1 MQKTVK
7 TGFRG
12 ERKRI
17 LTPSLSQ
24 GEGECDDGK
33 LKETFPLPHTPL
45 SRTSSMRGIVATER
59 GNVET
64 EKVLRAFQENGGVVM
79 FSSVCQLSKMNF
91 LPSSAKKTFLK
102 TSCVSC
108 LKRLTSG

>member
-1 MQKTVK
+1 MTENQKK
-7 TGFRG
+7 PRPLH
-12 ERKRI
+12 I
-17 LTPSLSQ
+17 LRFC
-24 GEGECDDGK
+24 GA
-33 LKETFPLPHTPL
+33 HTQL
-45 SRTSSMRGIVATER
+45 SRATFKGGIVATGK

-64 EKVLRAFQENGGVVM
+64 EKVSRAFQKNGGVVM

-102 TSCVSC
+102 TSCASC

>member
-1 MQKTVK
+1 MTENQKEPPPYHILRS
-7 TGFRG
+7 RG
-12 ERKRI
+12 AHT
-17 LTPSLSQ
+17 LLSLA
-24 GEGECDDGK
+24 
-33 LKETFPLPHTPL
+33 TFKG
-45 SRTSSMRGIVATER
+45 GIVATGK

-64 EKVLRAFQENGGVVM
+64 GKVSRTFQKNEGVVM

-102 TSCVSC
+102 TSCASC